1 MKKIEKIQKNGEA
14 VNALKLDF
22 YTQQQ
27 CGDYYYMHH
36 NWPLETS
43 FNIHKDASYE
53 EILACTDDGKLPGI
67 DKEQHDRALYYIEA
81 FPDVNG
87 IGTYIGTHGSSF
99 EECENILW
107 DEYQR
112 YLSCPEHEFV
122 RDDEEHHYSN
132 GAGVCKHC
140 GLFASNVLEPETQ
153 CDNCCIHTANLTP
166 ILRDNKIQY
175 LCEDCYS
182 KAKWEEKLY
191 CRYLRLS
198 WMQKVLKL
206 TKEDWEKCVET
217 VEDGSFIFHLNSTLS
232 KESGKE
238 LKFFAEK
245 VAEGVFLIHYEI
257 AKKIPMILCATY
269 QKPVIYLLTTGAI
282 ESLIQKKMKLL
293 GATESDGSY
302 TAVSH
307 ELNELAGYLCELQ
320 DEIAVKG

>member
-1 MKKIEKIQKNGEA
+1 
-14 VNALKLDF
+14 
-22 YTQQQ
+22 
-27 CGDYYYMHH
+27 
-36 NWPLETS
+36 
-43 FNIHKDASYE
+43 
-53 EILACTDDGKLPGI
+53 
-67 DKEQHDRALYYIEA
+67 
-81 FPDVNG
+81 
-87 IGTYIGTHGSSF
+87 
-99 EECENILW
+99 
-107 DEYQR
+107 
-112 YLSCPEHEFV
+112 
-122 RDDEEHHYSN
+122 
-132 GAGVCKHC
+132 
-140 GLFASNVLEPETQ
+140 
-153 CDNCCIHTANLTP
+153 
-166 ILRDNKIQY
+166 
-175 LCEDCYS
+175 
-182 KAKWEEKLY
+182 
-191 CRYLRLS
+191 
-198 WMQKVLKL
+198 MQKVLKL
-206 TKEDWEKCVET
+206 TKEDWKKCVET